1 MGSLA
6 AFEGSGGGKEAAL
19 LLEVSGRAR
28 YVPASSSTAPPGSES
43 SVSMS
48 QRMITIACGR
58 FRRPQSWRWL
68 RFMFISGLCL
78 VGCAGPLPWKDAKQI
93 ALEKE
98 RYGLTADQRIKEL
111 RQQAQEARNATPAA
125 QAAFTKELVSTM
137 LAEHDPRVRARIIG
151 LAAEFNEDAARAICV
166 GGLDDPDAMVR
177 MAACDAWVE
186 IGGSDAVRHLA
197 NRYRSDDDIDVRLYA
212 LRAIGDL
219 GDDEAVPVLAEALEA
234 ADPAVQY
241 RAVAALKDV
250 TGEDLGNDVNV
261 WREWAANPDAP
272 RPTWSLAEA
281 WRKLF

>member
-1 MGSLA
+1 
-6 AFEGSGGGKEAAL
+6 
-19 LLEVSGRAR
+19 
-28 YVPASSSTAPPGSES
+28 
-43 SVSMS
+43 MS
-48 QRMITIACGR
+48 QILTPIARSR
-58 FRRPQSWRWL
+58 FRQPQPGRWL

-186 IGGSDAVRHLA
+186 IGGSEAVRHLA
-197 NRYRSDDDIDVRLYA
+197 HRYRSDDDIDVRLHA

-219 GDDEAVPVLAEALEA
+219 GDEEAIPVLAEALEA

-261 WREWAANPDAP
+261 WREWAANPDAS